1 MRLVFSPKHFTE
13 MGTKTFIAIVTG
25 VALACLAIVSLNGI
39 AENMVACWPLATVA
53 SAGLIALAIANRPGS
68 EK

>member
-1 MRLVFSPKHFTE
+1 

-25 VALACLAIVSLNGI
+25 AAFGCLAIVSLNGI
-39 AENMVACWPLATVA
+39 PENMVACWPLATVVT
-53 SAGLIALAIANRPGS
+53 AGFIALGLVHLHRP

>member
-1 MRLVFSPKHFTE
+1 

-25 VALACLAIVSLNGI
+25 AAFGCLAIVSLDGI
-39 AENMVACWPLATVA
+39 PENMVACWPLAIVV
-53 SAGLIALAIANRPGS
+53 SAGLIALGLAHRHRA